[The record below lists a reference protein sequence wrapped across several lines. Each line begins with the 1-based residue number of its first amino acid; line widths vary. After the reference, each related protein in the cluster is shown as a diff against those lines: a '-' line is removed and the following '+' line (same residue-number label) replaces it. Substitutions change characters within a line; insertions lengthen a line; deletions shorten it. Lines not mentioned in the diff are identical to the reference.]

1 MDNENVLENEIDAE
15 ETDLEEN
22 DVAEDDIDDEFEYDE
37 NGDIVVPDVEFDPE
51 DDVDIDEEIEEE
63 TPEED
68 TEEDNEDGED
78 VEEFEED
85 SSSDTDEPAP
95 PSPPEEGEKEPDPR
109 DEEIAS
115 LKAKYKALES
125 QAKDTL
131 KIIGIESEDAISGLV
146 KVAAESQG
154 KSTEEYNAEKVK
166 KENDE
171 LARNMLRNQLF
182 EAKAAADL
190 KELHAEYPE
199 TRQYKHI
206 KELPPEVLKIFGAQ
220 RDAGFSVK
228 QAYAAANPDGIRKNV
243 ATSVKKQAQHDTKA
257 HLRSSVPKPSKSDGV
272 SMSKAELVSWREMF
286 PGMSDA
292 EIKKIYKQSQ

>member
-15 ETDLEEN
+15 DTDLEEN
-22 DVAEDDIDDEFEYDE
+22 DVVEDDIDDEFEYDE

-51 DDVDIDEEIEEE
+51 EDEDIDEEIEDE

-78 VEEFEED
+78 GED

-95 PSPPEEGEKEPDPR
+95 ASPPEEGEKEPDPR
-109 DEEIAS
+109 DKEIAS
-115 LKAKYKALES
+115 LKAMYKALES

-131 KIIGIESEDAISGLV
+131 KIIGVESEDAISGLV

-154 KSTEEYNAEKVK
+154 KSTEEYNAEKAK

-272 SMSKAELVSWREMF
+272 SMSKAELRELKELF
-286 PGMSDA
+286 PNLSTA
-292 EIKKIYKQSQ
+292 EITKLYKQTQ